1 MSELRFHRKNNSMVI
16 RLQMSEKLKE
26 LHSVLATELLKRV
39 KDPDCKSSDLNVA
52 RQFLRDNNIDAV
64 PVQDSPLQ
72 KLMEELP
79 FDEKT
84 KQLVKN

>member
-1 MSELRFHRKNNSMVI
+1 YRFHRKNNSMVI

>member
-1 MSELRFHRKNNSMVI
+1 MVI

-39 KDPDCKSSDLNVA
+39 KDPDCKSSDLYVA
-52 RQFLRDNNIDAV
+52 RQFLLVNNIFAV